1 MSPHMLEYL
10 TPSQSHC
17 LGRIRVWLLEVGR
30 CRGWGVE
37 VSSASQFSLA
47 LVWRALPLTPTPC
60 LPCWW
65 TETEKNSCLP
75 DILSQWQYWHRGTAP
90 PTPRPMEVHSR
101 KSNRQSHVL
110 PRTRKCSNWRQCP
123 KPKDWVL
130 LDAHLKQRDVLG
142 GFLNYIKDTDE
153 SLKQLNQGLQENQPW
168 IIGRQNRVHGDRIHV
183 SRREHSLL
191 NR

>member
-17 LGRIRVWLLEVGR
+17 LGRIRVWLVEVGC

-65 TETEKNSCLP
+65 TETEKKILLP
-75 DILSQWQYWHRGTAP
+75 RYFIPVTVLTQRNCP
-90 PTPRPMEVHSR
+90 PRPMEVHSR

-110 PRTRKCSNWRQCP
+110 PRTRICSNWRQCP

-153 SLKQLNQGLQENQPW
+153 SSKQLNQGLQENQPW
-168 IIGRQNRVHGDRIHV
+168 IIGRQNRVQGDRIHV
-183 SRREHSLL
+183 SRWEHSLL